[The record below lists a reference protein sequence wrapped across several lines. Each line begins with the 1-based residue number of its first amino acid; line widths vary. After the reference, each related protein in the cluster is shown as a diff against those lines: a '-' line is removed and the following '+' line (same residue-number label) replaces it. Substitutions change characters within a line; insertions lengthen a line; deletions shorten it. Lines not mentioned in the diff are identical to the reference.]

1 VIKSKLGEPGMDDEK
16 QGSHIA
22 VQSAYLPISAST
34 SRIVDASNS
43 ISFAASRLCWLVL
56 VLELTL
62 SPPSPKSI
70 FRGIGF
76 AVDSL
81 NPLFLFFFLNL
92 ITSSLVIYAPSAL
105 VGRSRAL
112 FPCCLPFV
120 VFSLRQ
126 YRHLQRPHRSP
137 RRSRIGCRLRFHHD
151 AADQHN
157 RFLRG
162 CLCQTRR

>member
-1 VIKSKLGEPGMDDEK
+1 MRRVGVVGLGDDRRRRSDHQVKGVIKSKLGEPGMDDEK

-34 SRIVDASNS
+34 SRIVDATNS

-56 VLELTL
+56 VLALTL

-105 VGRSRAL
+105 VGRSRA
-112 FPCCLPFV
+112 FCLPFPLLSAFRCFFLETV
-120 VFSLRQ
+120 SA
-126 YRHLQRPHRSP
+126 P
-137 RRSRIGCRLRFHHD
+137 
-151 AADQHN
+151 AASSS
-157 RFLRG
+157 
-162 CLCQTRR
+162 